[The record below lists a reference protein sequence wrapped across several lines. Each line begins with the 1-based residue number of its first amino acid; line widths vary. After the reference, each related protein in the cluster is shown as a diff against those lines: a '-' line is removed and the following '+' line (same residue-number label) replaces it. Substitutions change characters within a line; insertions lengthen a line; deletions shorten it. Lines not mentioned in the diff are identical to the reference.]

1 MSSTILIISMAVSA
15 FLAVALLCTAVLVAD
30 LYRKLNRIISDT
42 STLQRMVTVHADSQ
56 LTEDGHFNSI
66 QNKLGLL
73 LQRDLQVQSLA
84 AGYSSVENAES
95 LVDSAGVTDAE
106 RLAIQ
111 SGLTEREASLMLQL
125 RTAYSSE
132 NVSRP
137 DSAK

>member
-1 MSSTILIISMAVSA
+1 MAVSA

>member
-1 MSSTILIISMAVSA
+1 
-15 FLAVALLCTAVLVAD
+15 
-30 LYRKLNRIISDT
+30 
-42 STLQRMVTVHADSQ
+42 MVTVHADSQ

>member
-15 FLAVALLCTAVLVAD
+15 FLAVALLCTAVLAAD

>member
-15 FLAVALLCTAVLVAD
+15 FLAVALLCTLVLVAD

-42 STLQRMVTVHADSQ
+42 SGLQRMVTVHADSQ
-56 LTEDGHFNSI
+56 LTEDGHFKSI
-66 QNKLGLL
+66 QNKLEVL

-84 AGYSSVENAES
+84 AAYSSVENAET
-95 LVDSAGVTDAE
+95 LVDSVGVTDAE

-111 SGLTEREASLMLQL
+111 SGLTEREANLMLQL

-137 DSAK
+137 DRAK